1 MYTLY
6 LSNGNDLQKITSDAD
21 ILVLINYAIETSG
34 AIDTSYIIKNDDT
47 NNSHI
52 IINNL

>member
-6 LSNGNDLQKITSDAD
+6 LSNGNNLQKITTDED

-34 AIDTSYIIKNDDT
+34 VIDTSYIIKNDETDNT
-47 NNSHI
+47 HI